1 METKIFMK
9 ILLFLIFS
17 SLTSFAIYAQDMI
30 VINPQLMKVV
40 LYRDIENIIY
50 IPNIAQKKYTL
61 TTSPACKVEKTKYV
75 DDSGLSY
82 PCFKLSEIPDTKTLN
97 ITLGGSGVS
106 YGTFRYVVV
115 PNAPKNKY
123 QP

>member
-1 METKIFMK
+1 MK
-9 ILLFLIFS
+9 ILLLLIFS

-30 VINPQLMKVV
+30 IINPQLMKDV

-50 IPNIAQKKYTL
+50 IPNIAQKKYTII
-61 TTSPACKVEKTKYV
+61 TSPECKIEKFKYSKGDGTV
-75 DDSGLSY
+75 PY
-82 PCFKLSEIPDTKTLN
+82 NCFKISEIPDRKTLD
-97 ITLGGSGVS
+97 ITLVSSGVS

-115 PNAPKNKY
+115 PNAPKNKF